1 MSTNRRVSW
10 RERLACAL
18 VLLPPLQALV
28 GAGEVLRQQEGQ
40 KAVAEAELALAQAR
54 RDAAALGVKIA
65 AAHLSAATA
74 EREFR
79 EKQRGRIVELEK
91 AGSADK
97 RAVDEE
103 QESVR
108 AGLATERAARLSV
121 EIARLRLVAAEAAIR
136 EAAAIQEA
144 AATGSGV
151 VPTIQAENDLDD
163 ARAEQADARYR
174 VEHAEAEEARA
185 EAFRL
190 FRKKEYDRLAILAKR
205 NAIEPRVVEEQEDRY
220 RAALADER
228 QAEAKVDQARAS
240 VAIAEAT
247 VRAAE
252 ARRDL
257 ARAAAR
263 LSKDPAASGTTAEPA
278 GALKRLHEARVD
290 RARAERDA
298 ARLEVQRADAE
309 AERDRATVAS
319 RASLLERVKQ
329 LAARRSTEAR
339 LVDEH
344 ELALTESKHILRQAE
359 ASVKSARA
367 RLEAAEA
374 RLKGIE
380 AEVEPG
386 G

>member
-1 MSTNRRVSW
+1 MPTNRRGSW
-10 RERLACAL
+10 RGRLACAL
-18 VLLPPLQALV
+18 VLLPTALAQ
-28 GAGEVLRQQEGQ
+28 AGEVPQEQEGQ
-40 KAVAEAELALAQAR
+40 KAVAEAELALARAR

-65 AAHLSAATA
+65 QAHLSATTS
-74 EREFR
+74 ERAFR
-79 EKQRGRIVELEK
+79 EKQRTRIVELEK

-97 RAVDEE
+97 RSVDEE

-108 AGLATERAARLSV
+108 AGLATERAAQLSV
-121 EIARLRLVAAEAAIR
+121 EIARLRLTAAEAAIR

-151 VPTIQAENDLDD
+151 VPAIQAEDDLDD
-163 ARAEQADARYR
+163 ARAEQADAQYR
-174 VEHAEAEEARA
+174 VEHARAEEARA

-190 FRKKEYDRLAILAKR
+190 FRGKEFERLAILARRK
-205 NAIEPRVVEEQEDRY
+205 AIEPRVVEEQEDRF
-220 RAALADER
+220 RAAQADER

-240 VAIAEAT
+240 VAIAEAA

-257 ARAAAR
+257 ARASAR
-263 LSKDPAASGTTAEPA
+263 LTQERATSSPTAGPA
-278 GALKRLHEARVD
+278 GALKHLHEARVD

-298 ARLEVQRADAE
+298 ARLEVQRAEAE

-319 RASLLERVKQ
+319 RENLLERVKQ

-339 LVDEH
+339 LVDEQ
-344 ELALTESKHILRQAE
+344 ELALTESRHILRQSE
-359 ASVKSARA
+359 ATVKSARA
-367 RLEAAEA
+367 RLQAIES
-374 RLKGIE
+374 RLKAIE